1 MKTADK
7 DKIGKVDKKV
17 KTAAGLF
24 WADYGE
30 LGATVR
36 ELEGAGADWIHL
48 EMRDGNYMNFNA
60 PRGGLDVLMGIRP
73 HTSLEIEVQLQ
84 MMRPT
89 FDLYRQLKD
98 EGADLIT
105 LPIETTMENLI
116 QDISFIKDNLGLKV
130 GVWAWQG
137 LPVIFFEQY
146 IPFVDIIEYE
156 SRARFWLK
164 KKGATPHVL
173 DDIMISSLRRMHDMI
188 VDAGRE
194 HEVDLMED
202 GGINADNSAPFVEAG
217 MTVGEYSSAFL
228 KGADGE
234 GPGGRFKPAGLGAG
248 AGAGGGK
255 ISTAF
260 GRVRKSLDEAA
271 DRYRTND
278 GRLK

>member
-1 MKTADK
+1 MGSEA
-7 DKIGKVDKKV
+7 IGMVGKKV

-24 WADYGE
+24 WADYGD
-30 LGATVR
+30 LGGQVR
-36 ELEGAGADWIHL
+36 ELESAGADWIHL

-73 HTSLEIEVQLQ
+73 HTALEVEVQLQ

-98 EGADLIT
+98 AGADLIS

-116 QDISFIKDNLGLKV
+116 QDISFIKEHLELKV

-137 LPVIFFEQY
+137 LPVVFFEQY
-146 IPFVDIIEYE
+146 IPFVDIVEYE
-156 SRARFWLK
+156 SRARFWQN

-173 DDIMISSLRRMHDMI
+173 DDIMVASIRRIHDMI

-194 HEVDLMED
+194 SEVDLMED
-202 GGINADNSAPFVEAG
+202 GGIGADNSARFVEAG

-228 KGADGE
+228 KGPDGE
-234 GPGGRFKPAGLGAG
+234 GPGGRFRAGK
-248 AGAGGGK
+248 GK
-255 ISTAF
+255 ITAAF
-260 GRVRKSLDEAA
+260 NKVRTALDQAA
-271 DRYRTND
+271 DLYRTDD
-278 GRLK
+278 GRLKE